1 MDILDEEEKRKRGRQ
16 DNQKMKAYLVM
27 RLLQKETDFDH
38 LLTSAKIAEL
48 LDSYGVSAQ
57 EKSIQRDIKAINATL
72 ELEKAILNGE
82 EYNIDYAVED
92 VEYDKDIR
100 SIQYRSADTKHRGY
114 YFQREEGYFELI
126 RLLLESVY
134 ASKFINKTDANYLK
148 KLILKDVSKFDI
160 EKLDHITPI
169 VNRNKTKNTQV
180 FENVKKLSD
189 AITARCKIEFN
200 YNNHY
205 IPEGTDK
212 PKLTYG
218 RKGQKYIVSPY
229 HLLINDGNYY
239 LICYDEKNKRKWT
252 YRVDRME
259 KVSLRQDEK
268 RAGAEHFY
276 DFNANEYAKTN
287 FSMFEGENKFITV
300 KFVNTCMNAVV
311 EKIGTDK
318 IRYLNFDKSHFTVHM
333 RTGINDQ
340 FYGWI
345 CTFGNKA
352 KVIEPEE
359 QVEAFKNYLR
369 KITTQYEDM

>member
-1 MDILDEEEKRKRGRQ
+1 MSEEEKRERGRQ
-16 DNQKMKAYLVM
+16 ENQKMKAYLVM
-27 RLLQKETDFDH
+27 RLLQKESDYDH
-38 LLTSAKIAEL
+38 LLTSAKLADL
-48 LDSYGVSAQ
+48 LEEYGVSAQ

-134 ASKFINKTDANYLK
+134 ASKFINKSTSDYLK
-148 KLILKDVSKFDI
+148 KYILREVSKFDI
-160 EKLDHITPI
+160 EKLDHISPI
-169 VNRNKTKNTQV
+169 VNKSKTRNTQV
-180 FENVKKLSD
+180 LENVKILSD
-189 AITARCKIEFN
+189 AITARCKVDFN
-200 YNNHY
+200 YNNYY

-212 PKLTYG
+212 PKLKYG
-218 RKGQKYIVSPY
+218 RKDEKYIVSPY

-239 LICYDEKNKRKWT
+239 LICFDEKNQKKWT

-259 KVSLRQDEK
+259 NVKQLKEEK
-268 RAGAEHFY
+268 REGAEHFY
-276 DFNANEYAKTN
+276 DFNATEYAKTN
-287 FSMFEGENKFITV
+287 FSMFEGENKFITI

-318 IRYLNFDKSHFTVHM
+318 IKYQNFDNGHFTVEM
-333 RTGINDQ
+333 RTGINEQ
-340 FYGWI
+340 FYGWL
-345 CTFGNKA
+345 CTFGNRA
-352 KVIEPEE
+352 KVIVPQE
-359 QVEAFKNYLR
+359 QVDAFQEYVR
-369 KITTQYEDM
+369 KITTLYEYE